1 MKEITEQE
9 YEQHIQSDGRKSDS
23 PHYRT
28 VLRDPT
34 VIYHRGDFSACMGWR
49 FDAYQRNKTTERWVR
64 SDHWHQ
70 FMSNHRASQKT
81 SRNKISA
88 QNQRYLRPSIGF
100 ISEVKRYL
108 AMGMTTAAI
117 ADLTKKPESEV
128 IAARNVFNRDFSQ
141 PQPK

>member
-1 MKEITEQE
+1 MKEITERE
-9 YEQHIQSDGRKSDS
+9 YEEHIKTDGRKSDA

-34 VIYHRGDFSACMGWR
+34 VIYHRGDFSACLGWR
-49 FDAYQRNKTTERWVR
+49 FDAYQRHKTLERWV
-64 SDHWHQ
+64 SADHWHT
-70 FMSNHRASQKT
+70 FMRNHRASQSA
-81 SRNKISA
+81 SRKKIED

-100 ISEVKRYL
+100 ISEVKRYI
-108 AMGMTTAAI
+108 ARGMTTAEI
-117 ADLTKKPESEV
+117 ADLTQKPESEV